1 MIFKVIKKA
10 LRRNFDALETTRR
23 AQTVDYQGCTI
34 VPASRK
40 SSNGWTTEG
49 DIEQRVEGEVR
60 SEHFIRAETHTDR
73 EQAISHTITK
83 GKRIIDEQIADRG
96 KAN

>member
-34 VPASRK
+34 VPAPRK
-40 SSNGWTTEG
+40 CANGWTTEG
-49 DIEQRVEGEVR
+49 DIERKVDGEAR
-60 SEHFIRAETHTDR
+60 SEHFIRAETHADK
-73 EQAISHTITK
+73 EQAISHSITK
-83 GKRIIDEQIADRG
+83 AKRIIDEQMAQRG
-96 KAN
+96 

>member
-10 LRRNFDALETTRR
+10 LSRDSGSSEMASREQAVEYL
-23 AQTVDYQGCTI
+23 GCTI